1 MGVFKLENNNYYKV
15 NAAVKYCND
24 ILLNPEKELHFFI
37 SAIQQKDF
45 DMSTLSG
52 SEIAARIIDFLHSG
66 QTINIKFY
74 RSKNPWSSAYGYYS
88 PSRPFD
94 VNINTR
100 HIVRSTQSFIE
111 TIVHELIHAID
122 GLDKANSFGH
132 GDNSRKGKHNTAPY
146 WIGVLAT
153 SFYLW
158 GASIE
163 RPAEQPVIYDGPTKI
178 VTPWYLRVW
187 SWIKR
192 RF

>member
-1 MGVFKLENNNYYKV
+1 MGVFKAESDNFYKV
-15 NAAVKYCND
+15 NAAVRYCND

-37 SAIQQKDF
+37 STIQQKDF

-52 SEIAARIIDFLHSG
+52 AEIANRIVAFLNSG
-66 QTINIKFY
+66 QQINIKFY
-74 RSKNPWSSAYGYYS
+74 RSKNPWSKAYGYYS

-100 HIVRSTQSFIE
+100 HIVRSTESFIE

-122 GLDKANSFGH
+122 GLDLENSFGH

-153 SFYLW
+153 SFYNW
-158 GASIE
+158 GASVNE
-163 RPAEQPVIYDGPTKI
+163 HMVRHTFEDAPTKI
-178 VTPWYLRVW
+178 YTPWYYKLW
-187 SWIKR
+187 GWIKR
-192 RF
+192 RL